1 MLQLRHVSHRYG
13 DREAVRDVNLGV
25 APRQVLALTG
35 PSGCGKTTL
44 LHLVAGLRAPTAGQV
59 DNRFGRSAYVFQDPR
74 LLPWQTTLDNL
85 AFGLKA
91 QGVPRGDRRERA
103 RELAVQLGLEG
114 ALDSYPYQLSG
125 GMRSRVA
132 LGRALLLEPELLL
145 LDEPFSALDIGLK
158 HELRGLLQSLLDGGG
173 IAAIFVSHDL
183 GEAVRGADQLIV
195 MAPSPGRVVH
205 QQTLPGRRGQRH
217 EAEVHALVADLLAEP
232 KVSAA
237 FGLASSS
244 PFVNH
249 TLQRSSC
256 HVHF

>member
-1 MLQLRHVSHRYG
+1 VLHLCHVTHRYG
-13 DREAVRDVNLGV
+13 DREVLRDINLSVTPG
-25 APRQVLALTG
+25 QVLALTG

-44 LHLVAGLRAPTAGQV
+44 LHLVAGLRAPSAGQV
-59 DNRFGRSAYVFQDPR
+59 DNRFEGSAYVFQDPR
-74 LLPWQTTLDNL
+74 LLPWQTALDNL

-91 QGVPRGDRRERA
+91 QGVPKRERRERA
-103 RELAVQLGLEG
+103 RELGVQLGLEG

-158 HELRGLLQSLLDGGG
+158 RELRGLLQSLLARRG

-183 GEAVRGADQLIV
+183 SEVVGAADQLIV

-205 QQTLPGRRGQRH
+205 QQSLPGRRGQRH
-217 EAEVHALVADLLAEP
+217 EAGVYAVVAELLSDP

-237 FGLASSS
+237 FGLPEASS
-244 PFVNH
+244 
-249 TLQRSSC
+249 LGC
-256 HVHF
+256 LCAA